1 MSKNVI
7 GDFIYCG
14 KYMVVVKLENAAHVM
29 SYDEW
34 KSIYGK
40 LHPERWK
47 NGKRVEKRRKRHR
60 HDIIGLMIRW
70 LYLL

>member
-1 MSKNVI
+1 MMEDKSMGREII
-7 GDFIYCG
+7 GDFICCG
-14 KYMVVVKLENAAHVM
+14 EYMVIVKLENSAHVM

-47 NGKRVEKRRKRHR
+47 NGKRVEKKKETA
-60 HDIIGLMIRW
+60 
-70 LYLL
+70 

>member
-1 MSKNVI
+1 MGREII
-7 GDFIYCG
+7 GDFICCG
-14 KYMVVVKLENAAHVM
+14 EYMVIVKLENSAHVM

-47 NGKRVEKRRKRHR
+47 NGKRVEKKKETA
-60 HDIIGLMIRW
+60 
-70 LYLL
+70 